1 MRELNKAEIDK
12 RITSLQSKMK
22 ESNIDAALIVQ
33 NADMYYFSGA
43 IIQGY
48 VFIPC
53 EGQAIHFVNKGF
65 NRAKEESFIENIISL
80 SSPKEVAS
88 ILTDFGHNSLKV
100 VGLELDVIPF
110 NLYMRLTK
118 MFSSSDIVDISPT
131 VRSVRVIKSA
141 YEIAQIKKAGE
152 LSSSVFELVKNTISE
167 GMYEIELLTL
177 IESFSKKNGHSGCM
191 RTRGFNQ
198 ELGFVLLTSG
208 PESSVPSFCD
218 GPIGGKGYLE
228 GYPHGSSNRK
238 LEKSVPIVLDYE
250 GVINGYKSDMTR
262 TYSIGSLSSKMEEA
276 YEVTYLIN
284 EFVKENLKPGVKCS
298 DIYKGAYAIAGKSKH
313 KDFFMG
319 FEKPVPYIGHGLGLE
334 VDEATVIFAKNNDE
348 LRENMIIAIEPKFLF
363 EDGAVGIENTFQI
376 TSKKPIG
383 LTNFD
388 ENIIRI

>member
-12 RITSLQSKMK
+12 RIIDLQSQMRQN
-22 ESNIDAALIVQ
+22 NIDGALIVQ

-48 VFIPC
+48 IFIPYK
-53 EGQAIHFVNKGF
+53 GQAIHFVNKGF
-65 NRAKEESFIENIISL
+65 NRAKEESFIDNIISL
-80 SSPKEVAS
+80 SSPKEIAN
-88 ILTDFGHNSLKV
+88 ILSDFGYNSLKV

-110 NLYMRLTK
+110 NLYTRLSKIFTG
-118 MFSSSDIVDISPT
+118 SDIVDISPS

-152 LSSSVFELVKNTISE
+152 LSSSVFEVVKNTITE
-167 GMYEIELLTL
+167 GMYEVELLTL
-177 IESFSKKNGHSGCM
+177 IESFSKQNGHSGCM

-208 PESSVPSFCD
+208 PDSSVPSFCD

-228 GYPHGSSNRK
+228 GYPHGTSNRK
-238 LEKSVPIVLDYE
+238 FEKSVPIVLDYE
-250 GVINGYKSDMTR
+250 GVMNGYKSDMTR
-262 TYSIGSLSSKMEEA
+262 TYSIGSLPSKMEEA

-284 EFVKENLKPGVKCS
+284 EFVKENLRPGVKCS
-298 DIYKGAYAIAGKSKH
+298 DIYKEAYGIANKSKH

-319 FEKPVPYIGHGLGLE
+319 LEKPVPYIGHGLGLE
-334 VDEATVIFAKNNDE
+334 VDELPVIFPRNDDE
-348 LRENMIIAIEPKFLF
+348 IRENMIIAIEPKFLF
-363 EDGAVGIENTFQI
+363 KDGAVGIENTFQI
-376 TSKKPIG
+376 TSDKPIV